1 MLRLTIQLFE
11 DFEEELGAE
20 ELGNTDELRNLGQR
34 VKKRIETI
42 AGLLDILE
50 KNKWQWTTGTHDII
64 LYKNI
69 TKEDAQ
75 KEFKKLK
82 IPEGIIEID

>member
-1 MLRLTIQLFE
+1 MLRLTIQVFE
-11 DFEEELGAE
+11 DFEEEFGAE
-20 ELGNTDELRNLGQR
+20 QLGNTDELRDVGDR
-34 VKKRIETI
+34 FSKRMKTI

-64 LYKNI
+64 LYKNC
-69 TKEDAQ
+69 TKEEAIT
-75 KEFKKLK
+75 EFKKLK